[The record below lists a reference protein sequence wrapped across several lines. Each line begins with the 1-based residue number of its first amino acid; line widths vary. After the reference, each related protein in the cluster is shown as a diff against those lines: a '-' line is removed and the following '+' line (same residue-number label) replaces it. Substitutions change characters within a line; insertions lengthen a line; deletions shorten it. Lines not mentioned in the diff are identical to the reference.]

1 VTDGFERRLAADRR
15 FERLLFWRQVA
26 IVVVVVAILIAIL
39 VIVS

>member
-26 IVVVVVAILIAIL
+26 IVVVVAILIAIL

>member
-26 IVVVVVAILIAIL
+26 IVVVVAILIAVL
-39 VIVS
+39 VIVT

>member
-1 VTDGFERRLAADRR
+1 MTDGFERRLAADRR

-26 IVVVVVAILIAIL
+26 IVMVVGILIAIL

>member
-15 FERLLFWRQVA
+15 FERQLFWRQFA
-26 IVVVVVAILIAIL
+26 IVVVVAVLIAVL

>member
-1 VTDGFERRLAADRR
+1 MTDGFERRLAADRR

-26 IVVVVVAILIAIL
+26 IVVVVAILVAIL

>member
-26 IVVVVVAILIAIL
+26 IVVVVAILVAIL

>member
-26 IVVVVVAILIAIL
+26 IVVAVAVLIAIL
-39 VIVS
+39 VIVT

>member
-1 VTDGFERRLAADRR
+1 MTDGFERRLAADRR

-26 IVVVVVAILIAIL
+26 IVMVVAVLIAVL

>member
-26 IVVVVVAILIAIL
+26 IVMVVAIFIAIL

>member
-1 VTDGFERRLAADRR
+1 MTDGFERRLAADAR

-26 IVVVVVAILIAIL
+26 IVVVVAVLIAIL

>member
-26 IVVVVVAILIAIL
+26 IVVVVAVLIAVL
-39 VIVS
+39 VIVT

>member
-1 VTDGFERRLAADRR
+1 MTDGFERRLAADRR

-26 IVVVVVAILIAIL
+26 IVMVVAILIAIL

>member
-1 VTDGFERRLAADRR
+1 MTDGFERRLAGDRR

-26 IVVVVVAILIAIL
+26 IVMVVAILIAIL

>member
-1 VTDGFERRLAADRR
+1 MTDGFERRLAADRR

-26 IVVVVVAILIAIL
+26 IVVVVAVLIAVL

>member
-26 IVVVVVAILIAIL
+26 IVVVVAVLIAIL

>member
-26 IVVVVVAILIAIL
+26 IVMLVAVLIAIL